1 MRNKAF
7 HFNGKRGIAQ
17 LCSSLLHNWDLN
29 THRPYETFRTRTGGL
44 AWRTRDVVVIRAM

>member
-7 HFNGKRGIAQ
+7 RFNGKRGIGRSGQ

-29 THRPYETFRTRTGGL
+29 THRPYETFRTRTGGI
-44 AWRTRDVVVIRAM
+44 V